1 MINREQLIN
10 TFSQSLETALATKDF
25 KAIRAVVRN
34 MGYQIAEDESEP
46 DLSKALP
53 LVIDKNLTENDDEY
67 WQTREDHLYVLTLEK
82 EIRGRQVE
90 TLRLLFHNAGCKI
103 QEPDFDRLT
112 AEETERRRINLPIYL
127 PHRCTLD
134 C

>member
-1 MINREQLIN
+1 MTSREQLIN
-10 TFSQSLETALATKDF
+10 SFSQSLETALASKDF
-25 KAIRAVVRN
+25 KAIRVAVRN
-34 MGYQIAEDESEP
+34 LGYQVAEDESEP

-67 WQTREDHLYVLTLEK
+67 WQTREDHLYLLTLEK

-90 TLRLLFHNAGCKI
+90 TLRLLFHNSGCKI
-103 QEPDFDRLT
+103 QAPDFDRLT
-112 AEETERRRINLPIYL
+112 AEETERRRTNRPTYL
-127 PHRCTLD
+127 PYRCTLD